1 MKADP
6 APLKPGPVSRSRF
19 ANARSNQRD
28 STHLRRCLFASL
40 LLVLSTITSGTASAE
55 GTTLTF
61 LDQNNTPLPW
71 VVLRYRTD
79 ADEESPRPVGT
90 PTEYVVDQRNKR
102 FTPLVSSVPIGATVR
117 FPNSDDIRHHVY
129 SFSAGNAFERKLY
142 RADDAEPVVFNTEG
156 IVAMGCNIHD
166 NMQAFVL
173 VTNRPTWISDEQGM
187 ITLPDGFDADATE
200 LWHPLLNG
208 EGSFIPIPATTDTSN
223 TISLPLQW
231 RDPQTPRSQG
241 DLENLLKR
249 FSGETS

>member
-1 MKADP
+1 MLLALSAATSTTVSAD
-6 APLKPGPVSRSRF
+6 V
-19 ANARSNQRD
+19 
-28 STHLRRCLFASL
+28 
-40 LLVLSTITSGTASAE
+40 
-55 GTTLTF
+55 TTLTF
-61 LDQNNTPLPW
+61 LDQNNNPLPW
-71 VVLRYRTD
+71 VVLRYRTP
-79 ADEESPRPVGT
+79 AQEHSPRPVGT
-90 PTEYVVDQRNKR
+90 SAEFVVDQRNKR
-102 FTPLVSSVPIGATVR
+102 FTPLVSSVPIGAMVR

-142 RADDAEPVVFNTEG
+142 RADDAEPVAFNTEG

-173 VTNRPTWISDEQGM
+173 VTNRPTWISDEHGV
-187 ITLPDGFDADATE
+187 ITLPEAFDADTVE

-208 EGSFIPIPATTDTSN
+208 EGSFVPSPATTGEGN